1 MSVHVAVFQKSLLA
15 EFAENSHMN
24 HSTYAHTIDLAL
36 QTVIDGYSPASIF
49 TPLSVCILIF
59 TQNPQ
64 YNSKNRDLLCMC
76 AEDVCL
82 CLHFYDYCVC
92 VSLLVAAQQEFSWL

>member
-1 MSVHVAVFQKSLLA
+1 MYVAVFQKSLLA
-15 EFAENSHMN
+15 EFAENSHVN

-49 TPLSVCILIF
+49 TLLSVCILIF
-59 TQNPQ
+59 AQNPQ
-64 YNSKNRDLLCMC
+64 YNSKNPDLVCVC
-76 AEDVCL
+76 AEGMFAFVCISMTT
-82 CLHFYDYCVC
+82 VC